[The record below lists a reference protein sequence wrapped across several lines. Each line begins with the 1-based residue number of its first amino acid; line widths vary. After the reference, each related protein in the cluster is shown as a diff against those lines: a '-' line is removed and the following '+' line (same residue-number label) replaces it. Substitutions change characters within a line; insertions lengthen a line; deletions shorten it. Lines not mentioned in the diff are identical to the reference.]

1 MRICKLKVHNN
12 INWYGLLLGSLS
24 KDFTEDEQSDI
35 SLNGTEYDLSVDHS
49 LIQKEDKLIT
59 HQYLM
64 VGKDIK

>member
-1 MRICKLKVHNN
+1 M
-12 INWYGLLLGSLS
+12 LGSLS